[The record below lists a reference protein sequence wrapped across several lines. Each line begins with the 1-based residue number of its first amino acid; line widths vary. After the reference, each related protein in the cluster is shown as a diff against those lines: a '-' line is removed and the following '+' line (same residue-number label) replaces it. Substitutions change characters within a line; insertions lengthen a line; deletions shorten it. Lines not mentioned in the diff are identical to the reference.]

1 MYDYRILFIR
11 LAELD
16 LERARTTRVRAGR
29 FGEAVRPEQRTRKG
43 RR

>member
-11 LAELD
+11 LAEQD
-16 LERARTTRVRAGR
+16 LERARPKRGRPGR
-29 FGEAVRPEQRTRKG
+29 FGEAVRPEQRTRTG